1 MYSLEKIKDYL
12 KNTNN
17 FNDGYSYI
25 YSCLNERTTNEIKYL
40 PNREEI
46 IIDIFS
52 KEINK
57 IAIKYNNIFH
67 IDHINYIKE
76 ANKIKFMVSY
86 LERSSY
92 LLYVKKKPNLL
103 NDIITDA
110 WENAEKAKVKQLI
123 SAVCVKNN
131 LPSGNPSWIPKL
143 MNSFI

>member
-12 KNTNN
+12 KNTEN
-17 FNDGYSYI
+17 FMEGYSYI
-25 YSCLNERTTNEIKYL
+25 WACLTERQFDNKRYL
-40 PNREEI
+40 PNREEK
-46 IIDIFS
+46 IIDIYS

-57 IAIKYNNIFH
+57 IAQKYNNIFL
-67 IDHINYIKE
+67 IDHTSYNKE
-76 ANKIKFMVSY
+76 AKKMKFMISL
-86 LERSSY
+86 LERYY
-92 LLYVKKKPNLL
+92 LINHKKPTLL

-110 WENAEKAKVKQLI
+110 WENAEKAKVLQLI